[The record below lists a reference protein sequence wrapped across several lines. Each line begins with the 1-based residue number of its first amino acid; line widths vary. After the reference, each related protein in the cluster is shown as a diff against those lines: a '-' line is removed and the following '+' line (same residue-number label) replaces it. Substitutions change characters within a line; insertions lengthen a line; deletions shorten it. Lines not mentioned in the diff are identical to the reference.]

1 MAFIPITHPQQS
13 EFTRAIELTNKS
25 NQFNTTGRRW
35 SYAET
40 LDFLAGGGE
49 IIAFRVVDKFADYGL
64 VGVIYVRDENI
75 IQFIMSCRVM
85 GMEVEQFALS
95 HIADRMRGKLGN
107 TKIRA
112 VWQKTDDNSPC
123 KLIFELSGFREIS
136 RDGDT
141 QVFELAESEKPRI
154 PQHIQVLTHVMPQ
167 DRSSAPAI

>member
-1 MAFIPITHPQQS
+1 
-13 EFTRAIELTNKS
+13 
-25 NQFNTTGRRW
+25 
-35 SYAET
+35 
-40 LDFLAGGGE
+40 
-49 IIAFRVVDKFADYGL
+49 
-64 VGVIYVRDENI
+64 
-75 IQFIMSCRVM
+75 M